1 MIQRIF
7 TRIFP
12 WEMADLHKKRI
23 GVGCWMGKWR
33 GLAVEIENSENIY
46 FVLNFINCGKCH

>member
-7 TRIFP
+7 IFP
-12 WEMADLHKKRI
+12 WEMADLHTKRI